1 MCQLLHLG
9 NGSGQW
15 NGGGIRSVR
24 HGSSKYKQPVIISV
38 APDVA
43 VALDVQRNL
52 VLPSPTL
59 PLVLAQRPFSAS
71 TSLEEGSH
79 TSEEGTA
86 GLTTQQ

>member
-1 MCQLLHLG
+1 
-9 NGSGQW
+9 
-15 NGGGIRSVR
+15 
-24 HGSSKYKQPVIISV
+24 
-38 APDVA
+38 
-43 VALDVQRNL
+43 VQRNL